1 MLRDKLSRYLFIAPS
16 ALYTL
21 FFIYV
26 PLIAAVVLSLHTGRG
41 NALSFAGA
49 SNYIQLFSDA
59 TFNEAIR
66 NSLYFVLLIVPL
78 ILALSI
84 CICVCLNHIHSER
97 LKDIFLVVLYFPCIT
112 SPVAYSLFFK
122 QLAYSDGIISRVL
135 TQLNLLIDNGNV
147 LQNPWSARILIA
159 LICIWAWTGFYVLIL
174 NAAIQSVDKSVI
186 NAAKLDGTNI
196 YNIYRKIV
204 FPAIWP
210 PVLLTMLLT
219 TCSAFQLYI
228 EVSLITKGGPETSTY
243 TLAFYLYRKTFTYV
257 AEYGY
262 SAAIGLLIFL
272 ITLSI
277 GLFIVI
283 VRWMWSK
290 YE

>member
-1 MLRDKLSRYLFIAPS
+1 M
-16 ALYTL
+16 
-21 FFIYV
+21 
-26 PLIAAVVLSLHTGRG
+26 
-41 NALSFAGA
+41 
-49 SNYIQLFSDA
+49 
-59 TFNEAIR
+59 
-66 NSLYFVLLIVPL
+66 
-78 ILALSI
+78 
-84 CICVCLNHIHSER
+84 
-97 LKDIFLVVLYFPCIT
+97 VVLYFPCIT

-283 VRWMWSK
+283 VRWMRSK